1 MARLFGT
8 DGVRGVANS
17 ELTSELAFRLG
28 RVGAYVLTRERQ
40 GSRIAIGKDTRISS
54 DMLEAALISGVLS
67 MGVDVLRLG
76 VISTPGVAY
85 LTKQLRAD
93 AGIMI
98 SASHNP
104 VEDNGIKFFGGD
116 GFKLLDDVE
125 DEMERILH
133 DEADTLPRPTGAF
146 VGRVFDEPA
155 VDAFVKFL
163 VGTVKNRFEGLH
175 IVLDCANG
183 AASGIAPTVFEKLG
197 AKVTVC
203 NAQPDGVNINVGC
216 GSTHPHVVQ
225 RTVLSLEADLGLSF
239 DGDADRLIAVD
250 STGQIVDGD
259 YIMAICAQ
267 ALHSQGQLR
276 NNTVVATIMS
286 NLGFM
291 KAMEGL
297 GVEVETSAVGDR
309 YVMEMMRNGNHIL
322 GGEQSGHIIF
332 LQHTTTG
339 DGILTAIQL
348 VDTMITTKKS
358 LAELRTVMTRYPQIL
373 ENVRVTDKLAWRENL
388 AIQAALAEGEAML
401 ANSGRVLVRESGTEP
416 IVRVMVEGPDERV
429 LQDCVTRIVRVIR
442 EQLGA

>member
-1 MARLFGT
+1 LARLFGT

-17 ELTSELAFRLG
+17 ELTPELAFRLG

-133 DEADTLPRPTGAF
+133 DDADTLPRPTGAF

-276 NNTVVATIMS
+276 NNTVVATVMS

-309 YVMEMMRNGNHIL
+309 YVMEMMRHGNHIL

-348 VDTMITTKKS
+348 VDTMVTTKKS

-373 ENVRVTDKLAWRENL
+373 ENVRVTDKLAWRENS

-401 ANSGRVLVRESGTEP
+401 VNSGRVLVRESGTES